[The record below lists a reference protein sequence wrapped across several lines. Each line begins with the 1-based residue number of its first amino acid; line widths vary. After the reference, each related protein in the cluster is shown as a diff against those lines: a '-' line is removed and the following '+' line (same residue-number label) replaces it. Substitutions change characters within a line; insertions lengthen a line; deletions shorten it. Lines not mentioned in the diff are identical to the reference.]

1 MADQEDRRI
10 GEDDPEYERE
20 QELARR
26 ALLRRTWIARNNLYN
41 ELFGEPTYVTPAGY
55 SAPPPVLPDEWN
67 ENISGEDERA
77 ESGAV
82 GQGSGSAS
90 GAGDGDSSKSNSKSN
105 SQSNAKTN
113 SRSNSKHESR
123 DTGDPGDGDPT
134 EQNLAVLAYGPDP
147 LRPYWTYVT
156 AGVSSPWVQ
165 SQPAEVSGFGI
176 EFMIKSPIDHP
187 FAPQLLRT
195 MAYYIF
201 NHAGVISP
209 GVRIGLNG
217 PIIPNSDSLIR
228 NAIIWY
234 ADEAPDCWYQ
244 LPSGGFG
251 LFLAIGITEA
261 ECKYAQSVEK
271 YGTWCV
277 EQLLRRKGIGQV
289 TDPYRHC
296 TMDDADTPAMLQSIK
311 MFADTFRQNEEQMDL
326 GMAQPGSDFSF

>member
-1 MADQEDRRI
+1 MGEEPDRRI

-26 ALLRRTWIARNNLYN
+26 RLLRRTWIARNNLYI
-41 ELFGEPTYVTPAGY
+41 ELFGEPAYVSPANY
-55 SAPPPVLPDEWN
+55 SAPPPVIQD
-67 ENISGEDERA
+67 SSRQSS
-77 ESGAV
+77 SGAEPTSDSTAPARV
-82 GQGSGSAS
+82 KKGAKGKEKGQVPGKSSPNKQ
-90 GAGDGDSSKSNSKSN
+90 DSS
-105 SQSNAKTN
+105 
-113 SRSNSKHESR
+113 
-123 DTGDPGDGDPT
+123 DTADPGDGDPS

-165 SQPAEVSGFGI
+165 SQPQEVSGFGI
-176 EFMIKSPIDHP
+176 EFMIKSPTDHP

-195 MAYYIF
+195 MAFYIF

-217 PIIPNSDSLIR
+217 PIVPNSESLIR

-261 ECKYAQSVEK
+261 ECQYAQSVEK
-271 YGTWCV
+271 YGTWCI

-289 TDPYRHC
+289 TDPNRAC
-296 TMDDADTPAMLQSIK
+296 TMSDDDTPVMLQSIK
-311 MFADTFRQNEEQMDL
+311 MFADTFRQNEESMEL

>member
-1 MADQEDRRI
+1 MADEEDKRI
-10 GEDDPEYERE
+10 GQDDPEYERE

-26 ALLRRTWIARNNLYN
+26 TLLRQTWIARNNLYK
-41 ELFGEPTYVTPAGY
+41 ELFGEPAYVSPASY
-55 SAPPPVLPDEWN
+55 SAPPITDAQPGPEWDIPP
-67 ENISGEDERA
+67 EQKKKPLGKAAA
-77 ESGAV
+77 EKAKKSAKN
-82 GQGSGSAS
+82 SAKTSAS
-90 GAGDGDSSKSNSKSN
+90 NEPVKSSDVAG
-105 SQSNAKTN
+105 
-113 SRSNSKHESR
+113 
-123 DTGDPGDGDPT
+123 DTGDPGDGDPH

-147 LRPYWTYVT
+147 FRPYWTYVT
-156 AGVSSPWVQ
+156 AGISSPWVQ

-176 EFMIKSPIDHP
+176 EFMIKSPTDHP

-195 MAYYIF
+195 MAFYIF

-217 PIIPNSDSLIR
+217 PIVPNSDSLIR

-261 ECKYAQSVEK
+261 ECQYAQSVEK
-271 YGTWCV
+271 YGTWCI

-289 TDPYRHC
+289 TDPTRKDL
-296 TMDDADTPAMLQSIK
+296 MADEDTPAMLQSIK
-311 MFADTFRQNEEQMDL
+311 MFADTFRENEEQMEM
-326 GMAQPGSDFSF
+326 GMAQPGGDFSF

>member
-1 MADQEDRRI
+1 MADDEDKRI

-26 ALLRRTWIARNNLYN
+26 TLLRQTWIARNNLYK
-41 ELFGEPTYVTPAGY
+41 ELFGEPTYVTPASY
-55 SAPPPVLPDEWN
+55 SAPPITDAEPGPEWDNTETASDSTSDSKPDAK
-67 ENISGEDERA
+67 SG
-77 ESGAV
+77 GKKK
-82 GQGSGSAS
+82 
-90 GAGDGDSSKSNSKSN
+90 SKAKAKSKTSI
-105 SQSNAKTN
+105 AT
-113 SRSNSKHESR
+113 
-123 DTGDPGDGDPT
+123 DTGDPGDGDPH

-176 EFMIKSPIDHP
+176 EFMIKSPTDHP

-195 MAYYIF
+195 MAFYIF

-217 PIIPNSDSLIR
+217 PIVPNSDSLIR

-261 ECKYAQSVEK
+261 ECQYAQSVEK
-271 YGTWCV
+271 YGTWCI
-277 EQLLRRKGIGQV
+277 EQLLRRKGIGQI
-289 TDPYRHC
+289 TDPLRKDL
-296 TMDDADTPAMLQSIK
+296 MAVQDTPAMLQSIK
-311 MFADTFRQNEEQMDL
+311 MFADTFRENEEQMEM
-326 GMAQPGSDFSF
+326 GMAQPGGDFSF

>member
-1 MADQEDRRI
+1 MPDEPDNRI

-20 QELARR
+20 QELSRR
-26 ALLRRTWIARNNLYN
+26 RLLRQAWIARNNLYI
-41 ELFGEPTYVTPAGY
+41 ELFGQPTYVTPAGY
-55 SAPPPVLPDEWN
+55 AAPPEPALTE
-67 ENISGEDERA
+67 SGKERA
-77 ESGAV
+77 EHNDTGAPESG
-82 GQGSGSAS
+82 
-90 GAGDGDSSKSNSKSN
+90 KSD
-105 SQSNAKTN
+105 
-113 SRSNSKHESR
+113 SR
-123 DTGDPGDGDPT
+123 DTADPGDPDPT

-165 SQPAEVSGFGI
+165 SQPQEVSGFGI
-176 EFMIKSPIDHP
+176 EFMIKSPVDHP

-195 MAYYIF
+195 MAFYIF

-217 PIIPNSDSLIR
+217 PIVPNSDSLIR

-261 ECKYAQSVEK
+261 ECQYAQSVEK
-271 YGTWCV
+271 YGTWCI
-277 EQLLRRKGIGQV
+277 EQLLRRKGIGQI
-289 TDPYRHC
+289 TDPNRSC
-296 TMDDADTPAMLQSIK
+296 MMDDPETPGMLQSIK
-311 MFADTFRQNEEQMDL
+311 MFADTFRENEEQMEM
-326 GMAQPGSDFSF
+326 GMAQQGSDFSF

>member
-1 MADQEDRRI
+1 VVDVPDNRI
-10 GEDDPEYERE
+10 GEDDPEYECE

-26 ALLRRTWIARNNLYN
+26 RLLRQTWIARNNLYL
-41 ELFGEPTYVTPAGY
+41 ELFGQPAYVSPASYG
-55 SAPPPVLPDEWN
+55 APPVVEDVARDSADEPV
-67 ENISGEDERA
+67 
-77 ESGAV
+77 
-82 GQGSGSAS
+82 
-90 GAGDGDSSKSNSKSN
+90 GDSKAREKAGGKDKIKDNGKSSVNKYDSS
-105 SQSNAKTN
+105 
-113 SRSNSKHESR
+113 
-123 DTGDPGDGDPT
+123 DTADPGDGDPT

-165 SQPAEVSGFGI
+165 SQPQEVSGFGI
-176 EFMIKSPIDHP
+176 EFMIKSPTDLP

-195 MAYYIF
+195 MAFYIF

-217 PIIPNSDSLIR
+217 PIVPNSESLIR

-261 ECKYAQSVEK
+261 ECRYAQSVEK
-271 YGTWCV
+271 YGTWCI
-277 EQLLRRKGIGQV
+277 EQLLRRKGLGQI
-289 TDPYRHC
+289 TDPNRAC
-296 TMDDADTPAMLQSIK
+296 TMGDADTPEILQSIK
-311 MFADTFRQNEEQMDL
+311 MFADTFRQNEESMEM
-326 GMAQPGSDFSF
+326 GMAQPGSDFTF

>member
-1 MADQEDRRI
+1 MVDEPDNRI

-20 QELARR
+20 QEMAGRT
-26 ALLRRTWIARNNLYN
+26 LLRQTWIARDSLYG
-41 ELFGEPTYVTPAGY
+41 ELFGQPAYVSPASY
-55 SAPPPVLPDEWN
+55 RPPDEP
-67 ENISGEDERA
+67 GEDFQLP
-77 ESGAV
+77 SSSPGGKGANEK
-82 GQGSGSAS
+82 GGSGKKSAKE
-90 GAGDGDSSKSNSKSN
+90 DSAKGKGKGKAKSTK
-105 SQSNAKTN
+105 
-113 SRSNSKHESR
+113 SKHESS
-123 DTGDPGDGDPT
+123 DTGDPGDPDPT

-156 AGVSSPWVQ
+156 AGISSPWVQ
-165 SQPAEVSGFGI
+165 SQPQEVSGFGI
-176 EFMIKSPIDHP
+176 EFMIKSPTDHP

-195 MAYYIF
+195 MAFYIF

-217 PIIPNSDSLIR
+217 PIVPNSESLIR

-277 EQLLRRKGIGQV
+277 EQLLRRKGIGQI
-289 TDPYRHC
+289 TDPNRAC
-296 TMDDADTPAMLQSIK
+296 TMGDADTPGMLQSIK
-311 MFADTFRQNEEQMDL
+311 MFADTFRQNEESMEM
-326 GMAQPGSDFSF
+326 GMAQPGSDLSF

>member
-1 MADQEDRRI
+1 MADQVDKRI

-20 QELARR
+20 QEAARR
-26 ALLRRTWIARNNLYN
+26 ILLRQTWIARNNLYT
-41 ELFGEPTYVTPAGY
+41 ELFGQPTYVNPPSYAAP
-55 SAPPPVLPDEWN
+55 SAAYPLAP
-67 ENISGEDERA
+67 IRA
-77 ESGAV
+77 ADNT
-82 GQGSGSAS
+82 A
-90 GAGDGDSSKSNSKSN
+90 
-105 SQSNAKTN
+105 
-113 SRSNSKHESR
+113 
-123 DTGDPGDGDPT
+123 DPGDPDPT

-147 LRPYWTYVT
+147 LRPFWTYVT
-156 AGVSSPWVQ
+156 AGISSPWVQ
-165 SQPAEVSGFGI
+165 STPQEVSGFGL

-195 MAYYIF
+195 LAFYIF

-217 PIIPNSDSLIR
+217 PVIPDSDSLIR

-261 ECKYAQSVEK
+261 EAKYAQSVEK

-277 EQLLRRKGIGQV
+277 EQLLRRKGVGQV
-289 TDPYRHC
+289 TDPYRKC
-296 TMDDADTPAMLQSIK
+296 TMDDADTPEMLQSIK
-311 MFADTFRQNEEQMDL
+311 MFADTFRENEESMEL
-326 GMAQPGSDFSF
+326 GFAAQIGKDFSF

>member
-1 MADQEDRRI
+1 MAPDEDRRI
-10 GEDDPEYERE
+10 GNDDPEYERE

-26 ALLRRTWIARNNLYN
+26 SLLRQTWIARNHLYK
-41 ELFGEPTYVTPAGY
+41 ELFGEPTYVSPATY
-55 SAPPPVLPDEWN
+55 APPPLEDDHTGET
-67 ENISGEDERA
+67 ESAAASSGKKGKSSSKARKKERA
-77 ESGAV
+77 
-82 GQGSGSAS
+82 
-90 GAGDGDSSKSNSKSN
+90 
-105 SQSNAKTN
+105 T
-113 SRSNSKHESR
+113 
-123 DTGDPGDGDPT
+123 DTGDPGDGDPH

-156 AGVSSPWVQ
+156 AGISSPWVQ

-176 EFMIKSPIDHP
+176 EFMIKSPTDHP

-195 MAYYIF
+195 MAFYIF

-217 PIIPNSDSLIR
+217 PIVPNSESLIR

-261 ECKYAQSVEK
+261 ECQYAQSVEK
-271 YGTWCV
+271 YGTWCI
-277 EQLLRRKGIGQV
+277 EQLLRRKGIGQI
-289 TDPYRHC
+289 TDPHRSDL
-296 TMDDADTPAMLQSIK
+296 MDDPATPAILQSIK
-311 MFADTFRQNEEQMDL
+311 MFADTFRENEEQMEM
-326 GMAQPGSDFSF
+326 GVAQSGGDFSF

>member
-1 MADQEDRRI
+1 MSQEPDKRI
-10 GEDDPEYERE
+10 GQDDPEYERE
-20 QELARR
+20 QEAARR
-26 ALLRRTWIARNNLYN
+26 KLLRQTWIARNNLYI
-41 ELFGEPTYVTPAGY
+41 ELFGKPTYVTPASY
-55 SAPPPVLPDEWN
+55 AAP
-67 ENISGEDERA
+67 SGEMPDSGPDPDALSSTTER
-77 ESGAV
+77 
-82 GQGSGSAS
+82 SAL
-90 GAGDGDSSKSNSKSN
+90 GEG
-105 SQSNAKTN
+105 
-113 SRSNSKHESR
+113 
-123 DTGDPGDGDPT
+123 GDPGEPDPS

-147 LRPYWTYVT
+147 FRPYWTYVT

-165 SQPAEVSGFGI
+165 STPQEVSGFGL

-195 MAYYIF
+195 LAFYIF

-217 PIIPNSDSLIR
+217 PVIPDSDSLIR

-251 LFLAIGITEA
+251 MFLAIGITEA
-261 ECKYAQSVEK
+261 EAKYAQSVEK

-289 TDPYRHC
+289 TDPYRRC
-296 TMDDADTPAMLQSIK
+296 TMDDADTPEMLQSIK
-311 MFADTFRQNEEQMDL
+311 LFADTFRENEEYMEL
-326 GMAQPGSDFSF
+326 GSAAQIGSDFSF

>member
-1 MADQEDRRI
+1 MGDEPDNRI
-10 GEDDPEYERE
+10 GEDDPAYERE

-26 ALLRRTWIARNNLYN
+26 RLLRRTWIARNSLYT
-41 ELFGEPTYVTPAGY
+41 ELFGEPTYVSPASY
-55 SAPPPVLPDEWN
+55 SAPPPVMEEPA
-67 ENISGEDERA
+67 GEGEGPTMSR
-77 ESGAV
+77 EIGK
-82 GQGSGSAS
+82 GQDKGKSKGKGHAKNKSDAHKH
-90 GAGDGDSSKSNSKSN
+90 DSK
-105 SQSNAKTN
+105 
-113 SRSNSKHESR
+113 
-123 DTGDPGDGDPT
+123 DTADPGEGDPS
-134 EQNLAVLAYGPDP
+134 EQNLVVLAYGPDP

-165 SQPAEVSGFGI
+165 SQPQEVSGFGI

-195 MAYYIF
+195 MAFYIF

-217 PIIPNSDSLIR
+217 PIVPNSESLIR

-261 ECKYAQSVEK
+261 ECQYAQSVEK
-271 YGTWCV
+271 YGTWCI

-289 TDPYRHC
+289 TDPNRTC
-296 TMDDADTPAMLQSIK
+296 TMGDADTPAMLQSIK
-311 MFADTFRQNEEQMDL
+311 IFADTFRQNEEQMEL